1 MSYYL
6 ITKGEMKMNNV
17 SLLGRLTKDVELRYS
32 QSGTAVANFTLAVNR
47 QFKNQNGE
55 READFIRTL
64 AFGKTAEIIA
74 QYVKKGQQLAVEG
87 RIQTGSYE
95 NNEGKTVFT
104 TDVVVNQFTFIS
116 DGNRS
121 ENNSQ
126 QNNQPSNQTFEKQG
140 NPIDIPD
147 DGLPF

>member
-64 AFGKTAEIIA
+64 AFGKTAEVIA

-95 NNEGKTVFT
+95 NNEGKT
-104 TDVVVNQFTFIS
+104 
-116 DGNRS
+116 
-121 ENNSQ
+121 
-126 QNNQPSNQTFEKQG
+126 
-140 NPIDIPD
+140 
-147 DGLPF
+147 

>member
-1 MSYYL
+1 
-6 ITKGEMKMNNV
+6 MNNV

-147 DGLPF
+147 DDLPF